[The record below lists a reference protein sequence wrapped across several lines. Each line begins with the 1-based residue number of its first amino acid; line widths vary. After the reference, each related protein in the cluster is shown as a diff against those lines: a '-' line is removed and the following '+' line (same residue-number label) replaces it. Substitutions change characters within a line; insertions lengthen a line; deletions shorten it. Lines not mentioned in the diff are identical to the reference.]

1 MSTELSHFIIDLG
14 QLTRNWQWLNTKTDA
29 NCHTACVVKADGYG
43 HGMNTIA
50 FSLFEA
56 GCRTFCV
63 ARLEE
68 ALQLRSFLIQ
78 KNVGIDV
85 VEIISFDGLQ
95 TSDFALYQKYK
106 IIPALKQVSEIEF
119 SINIGRTAAK
129 KFPVW
134 IQLDTGM
141 NRLGIS
147 ENELNSFFEKGF
159 INDITGL
166 DVKAVMSH
174 LSCSD
179 APNHSANEKQR
190 TRFLKMSKKF
200 QTASLSL
207 SASHGLLLSKNFHF
221 DITRPGIAL
230 YGY

>member
-29 NCHTACVVKADGYG
+29 NCYTACVVKADGYG
-43 HGMNTIA
+43 HGMNAVA

-95 TSDFALYQKYK
+95 TSDFAL
-106 IIPALKQVSEIEF
+106 
-119 SINIGRTAAK
+119 
-129 KFPVW
+129 
-134 IQLDTGM
+134 
-141 NRLGIS
+141 
-147 ENELNSFFEKGF
+147 
-159 INDITGL
+159 
-166 DVKAVMSH
+166 
-174 LSCSD
+174 
-179 APNHSANEKQR
+179 
-190 TRFLKMSKKF
+190 
-200 QTASLSL
+200 
-207 SASHGLLLSKNFHF
+207 
-221 DITRPGIAL
+221 
-230 YGY
+230 